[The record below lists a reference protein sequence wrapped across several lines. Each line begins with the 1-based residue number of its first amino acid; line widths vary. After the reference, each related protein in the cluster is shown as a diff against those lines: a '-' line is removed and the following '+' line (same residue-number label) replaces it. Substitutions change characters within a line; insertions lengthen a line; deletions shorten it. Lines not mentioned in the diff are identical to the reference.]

1 MYTVY
6 FVEVRTADL
15 VSAAEASCGHHALEP
30 GKAGAHKEWDF
41 DFFSCLKKVHSSRRG
56 KFRAV
61 PLMGLFQRVA

>member
-6 FVEVRTADL
+6 FVKVRTADL

-41 DFFSCLKKVHSSRRG
+41 DFFFLSKESAFVKKG
-56 KFRAV
+56 
-61 PLMGLFQRVA
+61 